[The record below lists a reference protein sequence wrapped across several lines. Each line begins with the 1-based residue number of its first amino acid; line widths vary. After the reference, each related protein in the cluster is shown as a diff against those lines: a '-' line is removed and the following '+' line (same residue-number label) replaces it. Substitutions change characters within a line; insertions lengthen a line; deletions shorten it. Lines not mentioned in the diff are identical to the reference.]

1 MRGIDGFNAPPDDD
15 PTGAPIAKF
24 FAVGGGGRIVRGP
37 AVLPVKGESALVERS
52 SDVARAVR
60 QALDTWVRATWD

>member
-1 MRGIDGFNAPPDDD
+1 MSLPVLRE
-15 PTGAPIAKF
+15 T
-24 FAVGGGGRIVRGP
+24 RMP
-37 AVLPVKGESALVERS
+37 AVVCELGPPLMFVERS